1 MSDILDLANN
11 IATSKENIRQAIV
24 NKKVECDNTV
34 PLNQYADKISQI
46 RLASDYSDVV
56 SLDAIN
62 YTGQDI
68 KKGDKVWIVPNITTN
83 QTEINN
89 YSTSV
94 GNGFYISRD
103 GQKII
108 GYRGIIYT
116 DTKTVLGDYNNTS
129 EIHFVWGEDDIYGY
143 HNAAQYLGGTSS
155 SLYNYSL
162 LKNNGYRTQDAYIYE
177 DIYMQNDTTNR
188 KRQILINNK
197 QDEIDITLQSQLIYP
212 SYSYLCYDRVHS
224 ILFLVGNISGG
235 SSECICGYKLDKV
248 NKTLTFLSN
257 AYSVLSS
264 NNSHSL
270 FACTSDGKYQFYYLS
285 GQYASSISATSYDV
299 ANNKFSLP
307 DYEKMNSDFP
317 NLFERSLTFA
327 RYNQID
333 DVLYILDY
341 NNASNTKPFYGYA
354 YKYDTNT
361 QNFYLLNKVE
371 FPKEAY
377 YSSNNAYITGSADGK
392 IIVQYNRWTKS
403 TESTY
408 KYKAVS
414 SLYNNS
420 GALSGIAEENA
431 TTNQSFKVGVA
442 LGPQTSLTVTTNI
455 DNATLTVE

>member
-1 MSDILDLANN
+1 MNDIYTLAKS
-11 IATSKENIRQAIV
+11 IESSKEDIRQSII
-24 NKKVECDNTV
+24 NKKVNVDINE
-34 PLNQYADKISQI
+34 PLSAYADKISQI

-56 SLDAIN
+56 SIDAIN
-62 YTGQDI
+62 YTGQEI
-68 KKGDKVWIVPNITTN
+68 KKGDKVWIVPNTTTN
-83 QTEINN
+83 QTEIND
-89 YSTSV
+89 YGSASS
-94 GNGFYISRD
+94 GYYISRD

-108 GYRGIIYT
+108 GYKGIVYT
-116 DTKTVLGDYNNTS
+116 DTKTVLDGYNNTS

-143 HNAAQYLGGTSS
+143 NIVAQYLGGTSS

-162 LKNNGYRTQDAYIYE
+162 LKNNGYQTRDAYIYE

-197 QDEIDITLQSQLIYP
+197 QDKIDITLQGQLTYP

-224 ILFLVGNISGG
+224 ILFLVGNLSG

-257 AYSVLSS
+257 NYSVLSS
-264 NNSHSL
+264 NNNHSL

-285 GQYASSISATSYDV
+285 GQYASSISATSYDA

-317 NLFERSLTFA
+317 NLFERSNTFA

-341 NNASNTKPFYGYA
+341 NGASSSKPFYGYA

-361 QNFYLLNKVE
+361 QIFYLLNKVE
-371 FPKEAY
+371 FPKGAY
-377 YSSNNAYITGSADGK
+377 YSSSSTYITGSADGK
-392 IIVQYNRWTKS
+392 ILVQYNKWSKS
-403 TESTY
+403 SESAY

-414 SLYNNS
+414 TLYNNS

>member
-34 PLNQYADKISQI
+34 PFNQYADKISQI

-68 KKGDKVWIVPNITTN
+68 KKGDKVWIVPNITKD

-89 YSTSV
+89 YGTVSRGYYV
-94 GNGFYISRD
+94 SRD

-108 GYRGIIYT
+108 GTNGIVYT
-116 DTKTVLGDYNNTS
+116 DTKESLGNYNNI
-129 EIHFVWGEDDIYGY
+129 ENIHFVWSIDDIYGY
-143 HNAAQYLGGTSS
+143 QDSTQYLNNTS
-155 SLYNYSL
+155 NYLQNKSL
-162 LKNNGYRTQDAYIYE
+162 LKNNGKILSDCYIYE
-177 DIYMQNDTTNR
+177 DIYMQNDTTNK

-197 QDEIDITLQSQLIYP
+197 QDKINITLPDSLDFP
-212 SYSYLCYDRVHS
+212 NFSYFCYDRVHS
-224 ILFLVGNISGG
+224 IIFLLGVLSG
-235 SSECICGYKLDKV
+235 SFDSICSYKLDKE
-248 NKTLTFLSN
+248 NKTLTFIANDYNTVNSN
-257 AYSVLSS
+257 VHYY
-264 NNSHSL
+264 L
-270 FACTSDGKYQFYYLS
+270 FACTSDGKYQFYYLN
-285 GQYASSISATSYDV
+285 GLYASGISASSYDV
-299 ANNKFSLP
+299 VNNKFTLP

-317 NLFERSLTFA
+317 NLFERSKTFA

-341 NNASNTKPFYGYA
+341 NNASSSKPFYGYA

-361 QNFYLLNKVE
+361 QSFYLLNKVE
-371 FPKEAY
+371 FPKEAW
-377 YSSNNAYITGSADGK
+377 YSTNSAYITGSADGK
-392 IIVQYNRWTKS
+392 ILVQNNRWSKS
-403 TESTY
+403 TESAY

-431 TTNQSFKVGVA
+431 TNNQSFKVGVV
-442 LGPQTSLTVTTNI
+442 LGPQTELTVTTNT
-455 DNATLTVE
+455 DKVKLTVE

>member
-1 MSDILDLANN
+1 MSDILDLANT
-11 IATSKENIRQAIV
+11 IATDKENIRQAIV

-56 SLDAIN
+56 SIDAVN
-62 YTGQDI
+62 YTGQEI
-68 KKGDKVWIVPNITTN
+68 KKGDKVWIVPNITTD
-83 QTEINN
+83 QTEINT
-89 YSTSV
+89 YGAASSGQYV
-94 GNGFYISRD
+94 SRD

-108 GYRGIIYT
+108 GTNGIVYT
-116 DTKTVLGDYNNTS
+116 DTKESLGNYNNI
-129 EIHFVWGEDDIYGY
+129 ENIYFVWGIDDIYGY
-143 HNAAQYLGGTSS
+143 QDSAQYLSSTSEY
-155 SLYNYSL
+155 LQNKSL
-162 LKNNGYRTQDAYIYE
+162 LKNNGKTLSDCYIYE
-177 DIYMQNDTTNR
+177 DIYMQNDTTNK

-197 QDEIDITLQSQLIYP
+197 QDKINITLTASLDF
-212 SYSYLCYDRVHS
+212 SRYSYFCYDRVHS
-224 ILFLVGNISGG
+224 IIFLLGEL
-235 SSECICGYKLDKV
+235 SSSSFDCIHSYKLDKE
-248 NKTLTFLSN
+248 NKTLTLITKNYNAVNSN
-257 AYSVLSS
+257 VL
-264 NNSHSL
+264 HSL
-270 FACTSDGKYQFYYLS
+270 FACTSDGRYQFYYLS
-285 GQYASSISATSYDV
+285 GQYASGISASSYDV

-317 NLFERSLTFA
+317 NLFERSKTFA

-341 NNASNTKPFYGYA
+341 NNASSSKPFYGYA

-361 QNFYLLNKVE
+361 QSFYLLNKVE
-371 FPKEAY
+371 FPGIAY
-377 YSSNNAYITGSADGK
+377 FSTNSTYITGSADGK
-392 IIVQYNRWTKS
+392 ILVQKNRWSKS
-403 TESTY
+403 TESAY

-414 SLYNNS
+414 TLYNNS

>member
-24 NKKVECDNTV
+24 NKKVECNNTV
-34 PLNQYADKISQI
+34 PFNQYADKISQI

-62 YTGQDI
+62 YTGQEI

-94 GNGFYISRD
+94 GNGYYISRD

-108 GYRGIIYT
+108 GKLGIVYT
-116 DTKTVLGDYNNTS
+116 DTKEALGNYNNI
-129 EIHFVWGEDDIYGY
+129 ENYHFVWGVDDIYGY
-143 HNAAQYLGGTSS
+143 SS
-155 SLYNYSL
+155 SSIALGSVNDYLYNYSL
-162 LKNNGYRTQDAYIYE
+162 LKNNGYKTSGAYIYE
-177 DIYMQNDTTNR
+177 DIYMQNNLTDL

-197 QDEIDITLQSQLIYP
+197 QDKINITLDSNFSYP
-212 SYSYLCYDRVHS
+212 TYDYPCYDRVHS
-224 ILFLVGNISGG
+224 ILFLTKLN
-235 SSECICGYKLDKV
+235 SSIKIIFSYKLDKI
-248 NKTLTFLSN
+248 NKTLTFLARNSN
-257 AYSVLSS
+257 VLSS
-264 NNSHSL
+264 STGHTL
-270 FACTSDGKYQFYYLS
+270 FACTSDGKYQFYYLRSEYTS
-285 GQYASSISATSYDV
+285 GIAATSYDV
-299 ANNKFSLP
+299 ANNKFSLS

-317 NLFERSLTFA
+317 NLFERSKTFA

-341 NNASNTKPFYGYA
+341 NNASSNKPFYGYA

-361 QNFYLLNKVE
+361 QSFYLLNKVE

-377 YSSNNAYITGSADGK
+377 YSTNSTYITGSADGK
-392 IIVQYNRWTKS
+392 ILVQYNRWTKS
-403 TESTY
+403 TESAY

-431 TTNQSFKVGVA
+431 TTNQSFKVGVV
-442 LGPQTSLTVTTNI
+442 LGPQTELTVTTNT
-455 DNATLTVE
+455 DKVKLTVE

>member
-68 KKGDKVWIVPNITTN
+68 KKSDKVWIVPNITKD

-89 YSTSV
+89 YGTSV

-108 GYRGIIYT
+108 GYSGIVYT
-116 DTKTVLGDYNNTS
+116 DTKEILGNYSNIYHNH
-129 EIHFVWGEDDIYGY
+129 IIWGVDDIYGY
-143 HNAAQYLGGTSS
+143 DDITTDLSS
-155 SLYNYSL
+155 NREYLYNRSL
-162 LKNNGYRTQDAYIYE
+162 LKNNGRMTKNAYIYE
-177 DIYMQNDTTNR
+177 DIYMQNDSTND
-188 KRQILINNK
+188 KRQILINNG
-197 QDEIDITLQSQLIYP
+197 QDKIDIVPP
-212 SYSYLCYDRVHS
+212 SGENFSTYAYFCYDRVHS
-224 ILFLVGNISGG
+224 IIFATTEG
-235 SSECICGYKLDKV
+235 SSSSNRYINAYKLDKI
-248 NKTLTFLSN
+248 NKTTTWLKYYGFESIKN
-257 AYSVLSS
+257 I
-264 NNSHSL
+264 
-270 FACTSDGKYQFYYLS
+270 FACTSDGRYQFHYINDL
-285 GQYASSISATSYDV
+285 YASGIVATSYD
-299 ANNKFSLP
+299 ATNNTFSLP

-317 NLFERSLTFA
+317 NLFERSKTFA

-341 NNASNTKPFYGYA
+341 NDASSIKPFYGYA

-361 QNFYLLNKVE
+361 QSFYLLNKVE

-377 YSSNNAYITGSADGK
+377 YSANNPYITGSADGK
-392 IIVQYNRWTKS
+392 ILVQYNRWTKS
-403 TESTY
+403 TESAY

>member
-34 PLNQYADKISQI
+34 PFNQYADKISQI

-62 YTGQDI
+62 YTGQSI
-68 KKGDKVWIVPNITTN
+68 KKGDKVWIVPNITKD
-83 QTEINN
+83 QTEFNA
-89 YSTSV
+89 YGAAS
-94 GNGFYISRD
+94 NGYYVSRD

-108 GYRGIIYT
+108 GYQGIVYT
-116 DTKTVLGDYNNTS
+116 DTKEVLGNYNNTDN
-129 EIHFVWGEDDIYGY
+129 IRFVWGVDDIYGY
-143 HNAAQYLGGTSS
+143 DSAAQNLASTSYS
-155 SLYNYSL
+155 IDNTSL
-162 LKNNGYRTQDAYIYE
+162 LKNNGKTLSDCYIYE
-177 DIYMQNDTTNR
+177 DIYMQNDTTNK

-197 QDEIDITLQSQLIYP
+197 QDKINLIPGSNENFIGYA
-212 SYSYLCYDRVHS
+212 YTCFDRVHS
-224 ILFLVGNISGG
+224 ILFCASNSSG
-235 SSECICGYKLDKV
+235 SYFYTNAYKLDKI
-248 NKTLTFLSN
+248 NKTVTYKRFIN
-257 AYSVLSS
+257 VGSS
-264 NNSHSL
+264 NTL
-270 FACTSDGKYQFYYLS
+270 FACTSDGKYQFYYLN
-285 GQYASSISATSYDV
+285 GQYASGISATSYDA

-317 NLFERSLTFA
+317 NLFERSSTYA
-327 RYNQID
+327 KYNQID

-361 QNFYLLNKVE
+361 QSFYLLNKVE

-377 YSSNNAYITGSADGK
+377 YSTNSTYITGSADGK
-392 IIVQYNRWTKS
+392 ILVQYKRWTKS
-403 TESTY
+403 TESAY

-414 SLYNNS
+414 TLYNNS

-431 TTNQSFKVGVA
+431 TTNQSFKVGVV
-442 LGPQTSLTVTTNI
+442 LGPQTELTVTTNT
-455 DNATLTVE
+455 DNVKLTVE